1 MKKYHHLNQTQRYQ
15 IEALLGQSIKPEAI
29 AQQLGCHVDTIKR
42 EIRRS
47 VGADGQY
54 RADKAQADSDKRKAS
69 SRNARCIVLEVWQ
82 QVEQHLSL
90 QLSPQQVAGRLVKQ
104 LGMQVSHESIYLHI
118 YEQAAV
124 HSRSIAQLRCAAKKR
139 KKRCKASAAQRN
151 QRGAIQNRVG
161 IEERPA
167 VVDDKSRIGDWEGD
181 TMVGG
186 RRLGGLVTMVERKSR
201 YTLARVLQRR
211 CALPTSCAIQEML
224 EPHKARCHTI
234 TLDNGSEF
242 ALHLD
247 FGATLGAQVYFA
259 KPHSPWQRGLNENTN
274 GLLRQYFPK
283 GSCLLSVT
291 QQQVQQAVNR
301 LNHRPRKCLG
311 WRTPHE
317 VFFDL
322 PMIKLTL

>member
-1 MKKYHHLNQTQRYQ
+1 MTKYHHLNRVQRYQ

-29 AQQLGCHVDTIKR
+29 ARQLSCNADTIKR
-42 EIRRS
+42 EIKRS
-47 VGADGQY
+47 IGADGLY
-54 RADKAQADSDKRKAS
+54 RAEFAQASSDRRKVA
-69 SRNARCIVLEVWQ
+69 SRNARQITPEVWC
-82 QVEQHLSL
+82 QVEQHLAL
-90 QLSPQQVAGRLVKQ
+90 QLSPAQVAGRLSEQ
-104 LGMQVSHESIYLHI
+104 LKMRVCHESIYLHI
-118 YEQAAV
+118 YEQQQT
-124 HSRSIAQLRCAAKKR
+124 HGRSIAHLRCSRKKR

-167 VVDDKSRIGDWEGD
+167 VVQEKCRIGDWEGD
-181 TMVGG
+181 TMVGS
-186 RRLGGLVTMVERKSR
+186 RHLGGLLTMVDRFSR
-201 YTLARVLQRR
+201 YTLAKALPRR
-211 CALPTSCAIQEML
+211 CALPTCQAISEML
-224 EPHKARCHTI
+224 GPHKERCHTI

-247 FGATLGAQVYFA
+247 FGASLGAQVYFA

-283 GSCLLSVT
+283 GSCMREIT
-291 QQQVQQAVNR
+291 DQQVQHAVNR

-317 VFFDL
+317 VFFNL

>member
-15 IEALLGQSIKPEAI
+15 IEALLGQSIQPQAI
-29 AQQLGCHVDTIKR
+29 ALQLGCHVDTIKR
-42 EIRRS
+42 EIKRS
-47 VGADGQY
+47 MGADGQY
-54 RADKAQADSDKRKAS
+54 CAKRAQAGSAVRKVA
-69 SRNARCIVLEVWQ
+69 SRNARCISPEVWH
-82 QVEQHLSL
+82 QVEQHLGL
-90 QLSPQQVAGRLVKQ
+90 QLSPSQVAGRLDKQ
-104 LGMQVSHESIYLHI
+104 LGMQISHESIYLHI
-118 YEQAAV
+118 YEQADA
-124 HSRSIAQLRCAAKKR
+124 HGRSIAQLRCSRKKR
-139 KKRCKASAAQRN
+139 KRRCKASAAQRN

-167 VVDDKSRIGDWEGD
+167 IVDDKSRIGDWEGD

-186 RRLGGLVTMVERKSR
+186 RRLGGLVTMVERLSR
-201 YTLARVLQRR
+201 YTLARILPRR
-211 CALPTSCAIQEML
+211 CALPTSVAIQEML
-224 EPHKARCHTI
+224 GPHEARCHTI

-291 QQQVQQAVNR
+291 HQQVQQAVDR

-322 PMIKLTL
+322 PMVKLTL

>member
-1 MKKYHHLNQTQRYQ
+1 MKQYHHLNQAQRYQ
-15 IEALLGQSIKPEAI
+15 IEALLGQSIKPKAI
-29 AQQLGCHVDTIKR
+29 ALQLGRHVDTIQR
-42 EIRRS
+42 EIKRS
-47 VGADGQY
+47 TGADGIY
-54 RADKAQADSDKRKAS
+54 RACQAQTLSDTRKAAC
-69 SRNARCIVLEVWQ
+69 RNARQISPEVWH

-90 QLSPQQVAGRLVKQ
+90 QLSPQQVCGRLDKQ

-118 YEQAAV
+118 YEQAQ
-124 HSRSIAQLRCAAKKR
+124 SFGRSIAQLRCSRKKR

-151 QRGAIQNRVG
+151 QRGAIQNRVS
-161 IEERPA
+161 IEQRPA
-167 VVDDKSRIGDWEGD
+167 IVDDKSRVGDWEGD

-186 RRLGGLVTMVERKSR
+186 RRLGGLVTMVERLSR
-201 YTLARVLQRR
+201 YTLARVLPRR
-211 CALPTSCAIQEML
+211 CALPTCRAIEEML
-224 EPHKARCHTI
+224 GPHKERCHTI

-247 FGATLGAQVYFA
+247 FGATLGARVYFA

-291 QQQVQQAVNR
+291 EQQVQQAVDR

-322 PMIKLTL
+322 PMVKLTL